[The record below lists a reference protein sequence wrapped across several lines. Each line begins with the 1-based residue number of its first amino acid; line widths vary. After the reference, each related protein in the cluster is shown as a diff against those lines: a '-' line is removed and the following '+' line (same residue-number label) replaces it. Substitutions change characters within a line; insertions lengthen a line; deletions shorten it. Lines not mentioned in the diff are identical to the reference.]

1 MANNSKANKLWQSV
15 LNESVNAINRS
26 INERK
31 DSGLD
36 DFPTEIVVG
45 RYENTLAIHA
55 EPRAKIKGSAM
66 LCRTDIV
73 CFEFDLVKDFDD
85 DIVTDLSM
93 VKNFT
98 RTLNRALFDNI
109 GLNHYTPVISKTEKS
124 KVNDGYVVCYDCT
137 VEDALKLMDYIYP
150 DGCTKENLEQHIG
163 FASDIDTSVLDYDH
177 EDLINA
183 IELLNNGE

>member
-1 MANNSKANKLWQSV
+1 MANNSKTNKIWQSV

-31 DSGLD
+31 DLGLD
-36 DFPTEIVVG
+36 DFTTEIVYVD
-45 RYENTLAIHA
+45 RHENTLAIHA

-66 LCRTDIV
+66 LCNTDIV
-73 CFEFDLVKDFDD
+73 CIELDLVKDFDD
-85 DIVTDLSM
+85 DMVTDLSM

-98 RTLNRALFDNI
+98 RTLNRSLD
-109 GLNHYTPVISKTEKS
+109 GLYTPVINKTEKS

-150 DGCTKENLEQHIG
+150 DGYTKENLEQHIG

-183 IELLNNGE
+183 IEILNNGE

>member
-1 MANNSKANKLWQSV
+1 MANNSKTNKIWQSV

-31 DSGLD
+31 DLGLAD
-36 DFPTEIVVG
+36 KLTEIVVG
-45 RYENTLAIHA
+45 SRYENTLAIHA

-66 LCRTDIV
+66 LCNIDIV
-73 CFEFDLVKDFDD
+73 CIELDLVKDFDD
-85 DIVTDLSM
+85 DMITDLSM

-98 RTLNRALFDNI
+98 RTLNRSLDS
-109 GLNHYTPVISKTEKS
+109 LYTPVINKTEKS

-150 DGCTKENLEQHIG
+150 DGYTKENLEQHIG

-183 IELLNNGE
+183 IEILNNGE